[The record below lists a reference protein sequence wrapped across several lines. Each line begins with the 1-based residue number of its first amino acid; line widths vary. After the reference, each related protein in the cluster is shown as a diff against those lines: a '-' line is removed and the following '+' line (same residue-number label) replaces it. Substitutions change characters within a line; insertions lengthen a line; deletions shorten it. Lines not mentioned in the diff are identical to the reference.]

1 VHFFDVE
8 LDGHPTN
15 STVRTKMNEL
25 LKFFIVINEN
35 YQKMLK
41 NASFYYT
48 KQISIVPKQTN
59 LVALNRQS
67 RVAAELS

>member
-1 VHFFDVE
+1 
-8 LDGHPTN
+8 
-15 STVRTKMNEL
+15 MNEL
-25 LKFFIVINEN
+25 LKKFIVINEN